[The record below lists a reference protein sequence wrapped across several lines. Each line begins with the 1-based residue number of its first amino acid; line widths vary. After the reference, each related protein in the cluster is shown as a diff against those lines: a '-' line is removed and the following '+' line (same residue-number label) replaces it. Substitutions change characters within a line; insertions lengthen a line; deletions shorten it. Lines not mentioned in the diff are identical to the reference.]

1 MGNRTELQ
9 SGQYGDYLELVNNN
23 GTFSIEANHHSV
35 AYNLSESDL
44 ISFANDILDAIERV
58 K

>member
-1 MGNRTELQ
+1 MENRTELK

-23 GTFSIEANHHSV
+23 GTFSIEASHHSV

-44 ISFANDILDAIERV
+44 IAFAYDILDAIERV